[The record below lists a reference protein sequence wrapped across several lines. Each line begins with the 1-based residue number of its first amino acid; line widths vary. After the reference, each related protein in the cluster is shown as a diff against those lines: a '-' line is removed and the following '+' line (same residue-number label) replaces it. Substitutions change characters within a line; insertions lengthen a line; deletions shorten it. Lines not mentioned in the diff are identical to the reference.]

1 MKQHLPFLCTDGVQ
15 AHRGIARTSVYL
27 DVQHAEVI
35 SQRQMNEPM
44 LPHKA
49 GQERLG
55 SSWLQGA
62 DSQLANANDRASSH
76 VVLLRAA
83 ARGCFGSSKGAVHG
97 SRRK

>member
-1 MKQHLPFLCTDGVQ
+1 MQKLAVKLIVNDCGKIVCDCLRSTELLHAYRNNVRANLPFLCTDG

-49 GQERLG
+49 GQ
-55 SSWLQGA
+55 
-62 DSQLANANDRASSH
+62 
-76 VVLLRAA
+76 
-83 ARGCFGSSKGAVHG
+83 
-97 SRRK
+97 